1 MLLLMLMLMLT
12 YILTIIDFH
21 ELFKVNMLMLMLMLM
36 LTLYTD
42 IHKLS
47 QIVES

>member
-21 ELFKVNMLMLMLMLM
+21 ELFKVNMLMLMLML
-36 LTLYTD
+36 TLYTD
-42 IHKLS
+42 NHKHL
-47 QIVES
+47 ITI